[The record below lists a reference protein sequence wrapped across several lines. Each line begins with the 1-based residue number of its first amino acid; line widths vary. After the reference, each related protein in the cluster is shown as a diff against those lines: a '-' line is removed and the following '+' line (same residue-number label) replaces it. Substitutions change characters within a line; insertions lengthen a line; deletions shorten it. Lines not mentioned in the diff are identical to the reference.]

1 MGRHAVAAEKPDPED
16 TSFMGNETMK
26 PLTIAALVVL
36 LFSMSVLAAEKAP
49 SEKTLSE
56 KGWIR
61 LFDGKSLADWKASEH
76 DDAFRVEDGA
86 IVVNGPRAHLFY
98 VGPVKDHDF
107 KNFEFKADVMTT
119 PGANSGIYFHT
130 KSQPTGWPDYGY
142 EVQVNAT
149 HGDPVKTGSLY
160 DIKGITESPA
170 KDNVWFTQ
178 HIIVQGKR
186 IIVKVD
192 GKTVMDFTE
201 PEGFKPP
208 ANHPLRR
215 LTSGT
220 FAFQAHDPK
229 SKVFFKNVMVK
240 PLPE

>member
-1 MGRHAVAAEKPDPED
+1 
-16 TSFMGNETMK
+16 MK
-26 PLTIAALVVL
+26 HLTIATFVL
-36 LFSMSVLAAEKAP
+36 WISASCFAAENAP
-49 SEKTLSE
+49 SKKVQSE

-61 LFDGKSLADWKASEH
+61 LFDGKSLAGWKASEH
-76 DDAFRVEDGA
+76 PDAFHVEDGA
-86 IVVNGPRAHLFY
+86 IVVHGPRAHLFY
-98 VGPVKDHDF
+98 VGPVEKHDF
-107 KNFEFKADVMTT
+107 KNFEFKTDVMTK
-119 PGANSGIYFHT
+119 PGSNSGIYFHT
-130 KSQPTGWPDYGY
+130 KFQPTGWPDHGY

-149 HGDPVKTGSLY
+149 HGDPIKTGSLY

-178 HIIVQGKR
+178 HIIVRGKR

-208 ANHPLRR
+208 ENHPLRR
-215 LTSGT
+215 VASGT

-229 SKVFFKNVMVK
+229 SKVLFKNVMVK